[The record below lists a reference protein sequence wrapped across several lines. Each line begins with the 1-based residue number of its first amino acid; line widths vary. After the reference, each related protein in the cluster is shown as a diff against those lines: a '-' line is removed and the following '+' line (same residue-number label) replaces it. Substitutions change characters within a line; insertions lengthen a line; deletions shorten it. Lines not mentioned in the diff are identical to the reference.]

1 MCEISI
7 VVPIYNKKKY
17 IEETVKCILR
27 QTFEDFEL
35 LLIDDGSSDGSG
47 EICDRLSERDA
58 RVKVFHTDNHGVSAA
73 RNLGI
78 KKAVGK
84 YIAFIDAD
92 DRIKR
97 NFLEKLYC
105 AITEE
110 NADLSVCGYYEV
122 RKNKAVTHLHKN
134 YGSGDKDYE
143 ALRQNL
149 LCILWNKLYVRE
161 KIKHLFDEGIST
173 CEDSLFT
180 AWYYYDNNPKVAY
193 VDEALYG
200 YMVHGDGLTSKLQ
213 DGALDGI
220 NRFLMVNR
228 LISEGIEDDR
238 LKSRAIHHAYIMYFY
253 GVYLYIFETLGK
265 GTLDGAVLSKIEQVI
280 SDRKY
285 RRIIRYI
292 LKYPFRDIGAERI
305 TAVEFFI
312 ISFSL
317 LGMKRAIY
325 IFSKVKKCLVP

>member
-7 VVPIYNKKKY
+7 VVPVYNKKNY
-17 IEETVKCILR
+17 IEDTVKRILR
-27 QTFEDFEL
+27 QTFDDFEL
-35 LLIDDGSSDGSG
+35 LLIDDGSVDGSG
-47 EICDRLSERDA
+47 EICDRLSAGDA
-58 RVKVFHTDNHGVSAA
+58 RVKVFHTENRGVSAA

-84 YIAFIDAD
+84 YISFIDAD

-97 NFLEKLYC
+97 DFLEKLHC

-110 NADLSVCGYYEV
+110 NADMSVCGYYEV
-122 RKNKAVTHLHKN
+122 RKSKAVMHLHKN
-134 YGSGDKDYE
+134 YGSGDKAYE

-180 AWYYYDNNPKVAY
+180 ARYYYDNRPKVAY

-200 YMVHGDGLTSKLQ
+200 YMVHGDGLTAKLQ

-265 GTLDGAVLSKIEQVI
+265 GPLNENVLSQIEQVI

-292 LKYPFRDIGAERI
+292 IGYPFRDIGAERI
-305 TAVEFFI
+305 TAVEIFI

-317 LGMKRAIY
+317 LGMKRGIY
-325 IFSKVKKCLVP
+325 FFSKVKKCLVP